1 MNDCGHDVQHLCFP
15 CVGNISVIIHQNG
28 LQERWNHVC
37 VDHLQIISFLH
48 IGIDQLK
55 NLLLD
60 GPKSSDFRGLGGDVA
75 CSTLDNEG
83 KKKKSKTRNTSLFTI
98 VRNSIVN
105 ELTRSPIHVQH
116 IMVDAANLGIKVCA
130 NRGTCCNIR
139 LHNVADDL
147 YRFSILEYGRVL
159 IRLGYNSI
167 PRRVRKGHQVL
178 DQTILEAF
186 LALGRNHISARFVES
201 VNLLW

>member
-60 GPKSSDFRGLGGDVA
+60 GTKSSDFRGLGGDVA

-83 KKKKSKTRNTSLFTI
+83 TKKKKKKKKKNHKLIYHRAQ
-98 VRNSIVN
+98 
-105 ELTRSPIHVQH
+105 QH
-116 IMVDAANLGIKVCA
+116 
-130 NRGTCCNIR
+130 R
-139 LHNVADDL
+139 
-147 YRFSILEYGRVL
+147 
-159 IRLGYNSI
+159 
-167 PRRVRKGHQVL
+167 
-178 DQTILEAF
+178 
-186 LALGRNHISARFVES
+186 
-201 VNLLW
+201 